1 MKTPRTSSSASSPR
15 AHGAN
20 IGLPRATVQ
29 PARFAREQ
37 LADILASLHLLGEAG
52 DGHTFRKVGGGRLT
66 AAAEHRDAPV
76 AGDGEEPRLEVV
88 HPPARCAELAVGGQK
103 GLLDRVLGFFERP
116 EQMPAEREQR
126 ASMAIEQNLEGDLV
140 ALAELLDEPLVARP
154 GEEGPEPKDA
164 EGDRLRWGARQVL
177 FAIGTFTRS
186 LYQGLRSFSWKR
198 SRPEGPRVQLFLPR

>member
-88 HPPARCAELAVGGQK
+88 DPPARCAELAVGGQK

-154 GEEGPEPKDA
+154 GEEGPEPKDG
-164 EGDRLRWGARQVL
+164 EGGGGQVVARSGTSFERGRTVAVIDGPTRLFG
-177 FAIGTFTRS
+177 S
-186 LYQGLRSFSWKR
+186 LWWLSCAF
-198 SRPEGPRVQLFLPR
+198 